1 MKHAE
6 AKYISLGFRYERAQS
21 PEAGQA
27 LAQAIRGLLESET
40 IEDRT
45 EARHLVHRGRIEAR
59 QGVAA

>member
-27 LAQAIRGLLESET
+27 VAQAIRALMESER
-40 IEDRT
+40 IDDRAD
-45 EARHLVHRGRIEAR
+45 ARYLVERGRKEAR